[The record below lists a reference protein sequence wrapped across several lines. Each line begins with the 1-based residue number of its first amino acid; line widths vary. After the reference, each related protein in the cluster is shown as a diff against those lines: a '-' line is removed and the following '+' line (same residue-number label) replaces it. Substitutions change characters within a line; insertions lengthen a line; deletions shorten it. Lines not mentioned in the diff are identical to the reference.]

1 MDEMPLLDTHNR
13 PMKRFSPT
21 ELKSHLDQIEDKPLL
36 LDVREPWEYETC
48 HIDGSQL
55 IPMGQIQ
62 TAAESMDKNKE
73 TVVICHH
80 GIRSRAVAIFLE
92 REGFTNVINLEGGV
106 DRWADEVDP
115 QMPKYQ

>member
-1 MDEMPLLDTHNR
+1 
-13 PMKRFSPT
+13 MKKFTPHD
-21 ELKSHLDQIEDKPLL
+21 LKSYLEQTPEPPFL

-48 HIDGSQL
+48 HIDGSTL

-62 TAAESMDKNKE
+62 SAVESLDRNKE

-80 GIRSRAVAIFLE
+80 GIRSRAVALFLE
-92 REGFTNVINLEGGV
+92 REGFNNVINLEGGV

-115 QMPKYQ
+115 QMQKYR